1 MINMTSTQKKLKQY
15 WDEHHADWKKIEP
28 DNKNTRMAVMVQFRG
43 AKKVYK
49 FNNLVGLDLHKGDMV
64 LVLTHM
70 PKDAKDRSQL
80 QVQKAKV
87 VSLRPFT
94 GNDPETGKK
103 YNAHHLHMPVIDKL

>member
-1 MINMTSTQKKLKQY
+1 MINMTSTKEELKQY
-15 WDEHHADWKKIEP
+15 WNEHHADWKKIEP
-28 DNKNTRMAVMVQFRG
+28 DKKNTRLVVVVQFRG
-43 AKKVYK
+43 KKKLYT
-49 FNNLVGLDLHKGDMV
+49 FNNLANLDLHKGDMV

-87 VSLRPFT
+87 ISLYPFT

-103 YNAHHLHMPVIDKL
+103 HNAHRLHMPVIDKL